1 MLDRLVRRT
10 PCRPWQGRL
19 LPALLAGLALL
30 ALLAA
35 ACDGDDEPEAPA
47 TPAVTAAPAT
57 PAATA
62 TPTPEPATPTATPTP
77 TATATPSPT
86 PTATATPTPTP
97 TATPTPTPTAA
108 AYPRTVEDSAGTA
121 VTLEAAPARIISYSP
136 GATEILY
143 AIGAGDRVV
152 AVDDFSDFPPA
163 AIELPKVAYSSP
175 DPERA
180 LSLEPDLLLMATR
193 QREQIEQ
200 FRSLGMTVLFLDS
213 AQDIEGVFGTIA
225 LLGEVTGN
233 EAQAAELAASMRE
246 RIAALTAALE
256 DVEEGPLVF
265 FELTADLYTVGTD
278 TFVGE
283 LLTLAKARN
292 IAEGAA
298 SSYPQLSAEAIIDA
312 APVVILL
319 ADAEWGESP
328 ETVCARPG
336 WAAIP
341 ACVDERVHP
350 VDGDLSGRPGPRI
363 VDGLEQIARLLY
375 PDRFE

>member
-1 MLDRLVRRT
+1 MLDRLVRNT
-10 PCRPWQGRL
+10 PCHPSRRRL
-19 LPALLAGLALL
+19 LPALLATLALL
-30 ALLAA
+30 ALALA
-35 ACDGDDEPEAPA
+35 ACDGDDEPEAVETPAA
-47 TPAVTAAPAT
+47 TPAPAT
-57 PAATA
+57 PVATA
-62 TPTPEPATPTATPTP
+62 TPTPARATPTATPTPTPTSTPTPIP

-86 PTATATPTPTP
+86 PTA
-97 TATPTPTPTAA
+97 TPTAA

-121 VTLEAAPARIISYSP
+121 VTLEAAPERIISYSP

-152 AVDDFSDFPPA
+152 ATDDFSDFPA
-163 AIELPKVAYSSP
+163 AAAELPKVAYSSP

-213 AQDIEGVFGTIA
+213 AQDIEGVFGTIE

-233 EAQAAELAASMRE
+233 AAEAADLATSMRA
-246 RIAALTAALE
+246 RIEAVSAALD

-265 FELTADLYTVGTD
+265 FELTADLYTAGD
-278 TFVGE
+278 GTFVGE

-292 IAEGAA
+292 IAAGAA
-298 SSYPQLSAEAIIDA
+298 SPYPQLTAEAIIDA
-312 APVVILL
+312 APDVVLL
-319 ADAEWGESP
+319 ADAEWGESI

-336 WAAIP
+336 WDAIP
-341 ACVDERVHP
+341 ACVDERVHG
-350 VDGDLSGRPGPRI
+350 VDGDLTSRPGPRI
-363 VDGLEQIARLLY
+363 VDGLEQVARLLY